1 MSLFIKEIEDEKK
14 ILEETGLVT
23 IPLETYTWLVE
34 RSSRLEVA
42 EELVPA
48 GMSLVTAIIGIRP
61 TVPVMEK
68 PELTVPDHAE
78 EPEPSPEELPAPAVI
93 SDSDPVREEAPKKED
108 RCPDVPKLNALLN
121 AGRDVHFIAVEW
133 GVSEEVA
140 EKWIAQ
146 AQKKLGRPRK
156 KEAAG

>member
-1 MSLFIKEIEDEKK
+1 MSLYIKEIDEKK
-14 ILEETGLVT
+14 GPEETGLVT
-23 IPLETYTWLVE
+23 IPLETYTYLVE

-48 GMSLVTAIIGIRP
+48 GMSLITAIIGIRP
-61 TVPVMEK
+61 HVPAQEK
-68 PELTVPDHAE
+68 PELTVPDPE
-78 EPEPSPEELPAPAVI
+78 KEPEPSLEELPAPAVI
-93 SDSDPVREEAPKKED
+93 SDPEPREETPKKED
-108 RCPDVPKLNALLN
+108 RCPDVPKLKALLA

-146 AQKKLGRPRK
+146 AQRKLGRPKK
-156 KEAAG
+156 KEV

>member
-1 MSLFIKEIEDEKK
+1 MNLFIKEIEDEKK

-23 IPLETYTWLVE
+23 IPLETYTYLVE

-61 TVPVMEK
+61 PVPAQEK
-68 PELTVPDHAE
+68 PELTVPDYAE
-78 EPEPSPEELPAPAVI
+78 EPEPSQAELPAPAVI
-93 SDSDPVREEAPKKED
+93 SDPEPVREEAPKKED
-108 RCPDVPKLNALLN
+108 RCPDVPKLKALLN

-146 AQKKLGRPRK
+146 AQRKLGRPKK
-156 KEAAG
+156 KEV

>member
-1 MSLFIKEIEDEKK
+1 MSLFIKEIDDEKK

-23 IPLETYTWLVE
+23 IPLETYTYLVE

-48 GMSLVTAIIGIRP
+48 GMSLITAIIGIRP
-61 TVPVMEK
+61 TAPAQEK
-68 PELTVPDHAE
+68 PELTVPDPE
-78 EPEPSPEELPAPAVI
+78 KEPEPSLEELPAPAII
-93 SDSDPVREEAPKKED
+93 SDPEPVREEAPKKED
-108 RCPDVPKLNALLN
+108 RCPDVPKLRALLA

-133 GVSEEVA
+133 GVNEEIA

-146 AQKKLGRPRK
+146 AQKKLGRPKK
-156 KEAAG
+156 KEA

>member
-1 MSLFIKEIEDEKK
+1 MSLYKEIEYEKK
-14 ILEETGLVT
+14 DLEETGLVT
-23 IPLETYTWLVE
+23 IPLETYTYLVE

-42 EELVPA
+42 EELVPQ
-48 GMSLVTAIIGIRP
+48 GMSLVEAVVGIRP
-61 TVPVMEK
+61 PVPVMEK
-68 PELTVPDHAE
+68 PELTVPDPVE
-78 EPEPSPEELPAPAVI
+78 EPEPSQEELPAPAVI
-93 SDSDPVREEAPKKED
+93 SDPEPREEAPKKED
-108 RCPDVPKLNALLN
+108 RCPDVPKLRALLA

-146 AQKKLGRPRK
+146 AQRKLGRPKK

>member
-1 MSLFIKEIEDEKK
+1 MSLYIKEIEDEKK

-23 IPLETYTWLVE
+23 IPLETYTYLVE

-48 GMSLVTAIIGIRP
+48 GMSLITAIIGIRP
-61 TVPVMEK
+61 TVPAQEK
-68 PELTVPDHAE
+68 PELTVPDPE
-78 EPEPSPEELPAPAVI
+78 KEPEPSPEELSVPAVI
-93 SDSDPVREEAPKKED
+93 SDPEPVREEAPKKED
-108 RCPDVPKLNALLN
+108 RCPDVPKLRALLA

-133 GVSEEVA
+133 GVDEAIA

-146 AQKKLGRPRK
+146 AQRKLGRPKK
-156 KEAAG
+156 KEA

>member
-14 ILEETGLVT
+14 VLEETGLVT
-23 IPLETYTWLVE
+23 IPLETYTYLVE

-48 GMSLVTAIIGIRP
+48 GMSLVTAIMGIRP
-61 TVPVMEK
+61 PVPVMEK
-68 PELTVPDHAE
+68 PKLTVPDPE
-78 EPEPSPEELPAPAVI
+78 KEPEPSQEELPTPAII
-93 SDSDPVREEAPKKED
+93 SDPEPVREEAPKKED
-108 RCPDVPKLNALLN
+108 RCPDVPKLKALLN

-133 GVSEEVA
+133 GVSEEIA

-146 AQKKLGRPRK
+146 AQRKLGRPKK

>member
-1 MSLFIKEIEDEKK
+1 MSLYIKEIEDEKK
-14 ILEETGLVT
+14 GQEETGLVT
-23 IPLETYTWLVE
+23 ITLETYTWLVE

-42 EELVPA
+42 EELVPR
-48 GMSLVTAIIGIRP
+48 GMSLVEAVVGIRP
-61 TVPVMEK
+61 PVPAQEK
-68 PELTVPDHAE
+68 PELTVPDPE
-78 EPEPSPEELPAPAVI
+78 KEPDPSPEELPAPAVI
-93 SDSDPVREEAPKKED
+93 SDPEPVREEAPKKED
-108 RCPDVPKLNALLN
+108 RCPDVPKLRALLA

-146 AQKKLGRPRK
+146 AQRKLGRPKK

>member
-1 MSLFIKEIEDEKK
+1 MSLYIKEIEDEKK
-14 ILEETGLVT
+14 VLEETDLVT

-61 TVPVMEK
+61 PVPVMEK
-68 PELTVPDHAE
+68 PELTVPDPE
-78 EPEPSPEELPAPAVI
+78 KEPEPSQEELPAPAVI
-93 SDSDPVREEAPKKED
+93 SDPEPVREEAQKKED
-108 RCPDVPKLNALLN
+108 RCPDVPKLRALLA

-133 GVSEEVA
+133 GVNEEIA

-146 AQKKLGRPRK
+146 AQRKKLGRPKK
-156 KEAAG
+156 KEA

>member
-1 MSLFIKEIEDEKK
+1 MSLYIKEIEDEKK
-14 ILEETGLVT
+14 GQEETDLVT
-23 IPLETYTWLVE
+23 IPLETYTYLVE

-48 GMSLVTAIIGIRP
+48 GMSLVTAIIGIRAP
-61 TVPVMEK
+61 GPAQEK
-68 PELTVPDHAE
+68 PELTVPDPME
-78 EPEPSPEELPAPAVI
+78 EAEPSLEELAPAVI
-93 SDSDPVREEAPKKED
+93 SDPEPVREEAPKKED
-108 RCPDVPKLNALLN
+108 RCPDVPKLKALLN

-146 AQKKLGRPRK
+146 AQRKLGRPKK

>member
-48 GMSLVTAIIGIRP
+48 GMSLVTAIIGIRAP
-61 TVPVMEK
+61 GPAQEK
-68 PELTVPDHAE
+68 PELTVPDPVE
-78 EPEPSPEELPAPAVI
+78 EAEPSLEELAPAVI
-93 SDSDPVREEAPKKED
+93 SDPEPVREEAPKKED
-108 RCPDVPKLNALLN
+108 KCPDVPKLRALLA

-133 GVSEEVA
+133 GVSEEIA

-146 AQKKLGRPRK
+146 AQRKLGRPKK